1 MKKIIFIIMEKVLL
15 FFNLIYSFS
24 NHTDGSYPRIPF
36 KVLKTHFFNDNIF
49 YYIYFLSAKFLIP

>member
-24 NHTDGSYPRIPF
+24 SHIDGSYPRIPF
-36 KVLKTHFFNDNIF
+36 KVFKTQFFNDNIF
-49 YYIYFLSAKFLIP
+49 YYIYFLSAKFLRP